1 MYNPTHQQL
10 DADIALLAGICEAWR
25 LDDLALRRAA
35 CAAGTVWI
43 TPPAAR
49 RARDRLHHRLCGLR
63 AVRGELALN
72 EGS

>member
-25 LDDLALRRAA
+25 LDDLALKQ
-35 CAAGTVWI
+35 TVGRGWI
-43 TPPAAR
+43 TPMAAR
-49 RARDRLHHRLCGLR
+49 QARDRLHHRLCGLR
-63 AVRGELALN
+63 AVRGDLALN